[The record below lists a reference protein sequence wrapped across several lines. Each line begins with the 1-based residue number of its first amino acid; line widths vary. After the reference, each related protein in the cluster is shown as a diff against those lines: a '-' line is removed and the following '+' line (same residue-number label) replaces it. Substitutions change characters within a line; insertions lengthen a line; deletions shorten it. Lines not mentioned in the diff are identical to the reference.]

1 MPSPDKSSPKNERS
15 GGSLAEKLDMS
26 RNWKRPV
33 KYMPVFDYSRCS
45 RCGLCATA
53 CTWGEIRLV
62 PEKMENG
69 KPVSIPVANRSSCG
83 ACHYCE
89 RQCPEEAITIV
100 DTPFASSHRY
110 WRGDQKNI
118 WRQVD
123 PNSPGHVLLIS
134 TGADSE
140 LISYFDHLL
149 FDACQVTNP
158 PIELRTYLG
167 RRDFTGE
174 STPPLLELQTPIIFS
189 AMSFGS
195 INLNVQIAEAQAAEI
210 LGTYWNTGE
219 GGLHKRLDKY
229 SAHTIVQV
237 ASGRFGVNPR
247 FFKNCSAVEIKIGQG
262 AKPGIGGHLPGEKVT
277 MEISRTRMIP
287 QGSDAL
293 SPAPHHDIYSIEDLR
308 QLIYAIK
315 ETTNYEKPV
324 SVKVSA
330 VHNIAPIVS
339 GIARA
344 GADIIAIDGFRGGT
358 GAAPRRIRQSMGIP
372 IELAISAADARLRE
386 ERIRHQVTLVAAGG
400 IRNSADVLKA
410 ICLGADAVY
419 IGTAVLVALGCGLCQ
434 RCYASRCSYGI
445 TTNRP
450 DLAARLD
457 IGLATQALVGLV
469 NAWSD
474 EIKELMGGM
483 GINTIGS
490 LVGNRERLRGVHL
503 TEDELGVLGV
513 KQAGQ

>member
-158 PIELRTYLG
+158 PIDPLREPIELRTYLG

-195 INLNVQIAEAQAAEI
+195 INLNVQIAEAQAADTA
-210 LGTYWNTGE
+210 LTRSY
-219 GGLHKRLDKY
+219 K
-229 SAHTIVQV
+229 S
-237 ASGRFGVNPR
+237 
-247 FFKNCSAVEIKIGQG
+247 
-262 AKPGIGGHLPGEKVT
+262 LPGGSASIPGFSKTVRR
-277 MEISRTRMIP
+277 SRSR
-287 QGSDAL
+287 SVRVR
-293 SPAPHHDIYSIEDLR
+293 SPE
-308 QLIYAIK
+308 
-315 ETTNYEKPV
+315 
-324 SVKVSA
+324 
-330 VHNIAPIVS
+330 
-339 GIARA
+339 
-344 GADIIAIDGFRGGT
+344 
-358 GAAPRRIRQSMGIP
+358 
-372 IELAISAADARLRE
+372 
-386 ERIRHQVTLVAAGG
+386 
-400 IRNSADVLKA
+400 
-410 ICLGADAVY
+410 
-419 IGTAVLVALGCGLCQ
+419 
-434 RCYASRCSYGI
+434 
-445 TTNRP
+445 
-450 DLAARLD
+450 
-457 IGLATQALVGLV
+457 
-469 NAWSD
+469 
-474 EIKELMGGM
+474 
-483 GINTIGS
+483 
-490 LVGNRERLRGVHL
+490 
-503 TEDELGVLGV
+503 
-513 KQAGQ
+513 